1 MNPKKFAA
9 ITVLAILNF
18 IVLAVVQTYYNMQDL
33 AYYENI
39 VSEAQEKVV
48 RLSAQEYTHFIIPQ
62 AFGEERDYNKDGI
75 LQYKNWDGKIIDE
88 AQHQFRMQVCI
99 QMAFHDNVI
108 DVNTPCSKIVLTQD
122 GESMINNYVVDKF
135 LSGDLSFSN

>member
-1 MNPKKFAA
+1 MNPKTFAA

-39 VSEAQEKVV
+39 VSEAQQKVD
-48 RLSAQEYTHFIIPQ
+48 RLSAQGYAHFIIPEVY
-62 AFGEERDYNKDGI
+62 GEEDYNKDGI
-75 LQYKNWDGKIIDE
+75 LQYENWDGKIIDE
-88 AQHQFRMQVCI
+88 TQHQFRMQVCI
-99 QMAFHDNVI
+99 QMAFKENLI
-108 DVNTPCSKIVLTQD
+108 DVNIPCSSVVLTSD
-122 GESMINNYVVDKF
+122 GESMINNYVAQKF